1 MIRSQFGLARRSY
14 PVALAA
20 FCLILPAASP
30 AQKLSLAEALVLA
43 ERENALLLVGEA
55 AVEGARAG
63 RVTARAYP
71 NPGVGS
77 QTGRQIVRLP
87 GNVPGLVQL
96 FSFAQPLELGALRP
110 ARLAL
115 AERGVEAASAQLEAR
130 RLAVLSNVRRTF
142 YEVLR
147 RQGEIGILEENLRL
161 VEDFRRRIQ
170 IRVEVGEAARLELVR
185 ADAELATARA
195 QLNSARLRL
204 IGALAAFRA
213 AVGADLPATL
223 AVEGRLDPPAPLP
236 PLAEIEQEVL
246 NRQPVL
252 RLARAEIRRAEARLL
267 YEQAQRRPQPSLR
280 ADLERYPDVPNFRF
294 GIELPIPLWN
304 RREGPIAEAVAASRQ
319 AQAEEA
325 ARRVELLAAAEGAY
339 RRYQAAGEQITAF
352 ETGVIKEAE
361 AALSAAQ
368 TAYQLGERGILEV
381 LDAQRLL
388 RTVRLDYLNAQFDR
402 QAALVDLD
410 ELRAVDPRSLYR

>member
-1 MIRSQFGLARRSY
+1 MFRSVHGLGRRSI
-14 PVALAA
+14 PQWLAA
-20 FCLILPAASP
+20 LCLLSPVTSP
-30 AQKLSLAEALVLA
+30 AQKLTLAEALALA
-43 ERENALLLVGEA
+43 ERENPQLRVGEA

-63 RVTARAYP
+63 TVTARAYP
-71 NPGVGS
+71 NPGLS
-77 QTGRQIVRLP
+77 TQTGRQTVLLP
-87 GNVPGLVQL
+87 GNVPGFVQV
-96 FSFAQPLELGALRP
+96 FSFSQPLELGALRP
-110 ARLAL
+110 SRMAL
-115 AERGVEAASAQLEAR
+115 AERTVEAASAQLEAR

-147 RQGEIGILEENLRL
+147 RQAEIGILEENLRL

-170 IRVEVGEAARLELVR
+170 VRVEVGEAARLELVR

-204 IGALAAFRA
+204 ISALAAFRA
-213 AVGADLPATL
+213 AVGADLPQTVG
-223 AVEGRLDPPAPLP
+223 VEGRLDPPAPLP

-246 NRQPVL
+246 SRQPLL
-252 RLARAEIRRAEARLL
+252 RLARAEVRRAEARLL

-280 ADLERYPDVPNFRF
+280 ADMERYPDVPNFRF
-294 GIELPIPLWN
+294 GIDLPIPLWN

-319 AQAEEA
+319 AQAEES
-325 ARRVELLAAAEGAY
+325 ARRVELLAAVEGAY
-339 RRYQAAGEQITAF
+339 RRYQAAGEQVTAF
-352 ETGVIKEAE
+352 ETGVIREAE
-361 AALSAAQ
+361 AALNAAQ
-368 TAYQLGERGILEV
+368 TAYQLGERGVLEV

-410 ELRAVDPRSLYR
+410 ELRAVDPRSMYR

>member
-1 MIRSQFGLARRSY
+1 MSRSLFGLVHRSS
-14 PVALAA
+14 VVGLGV
-20 FCLILPAASP
+20 FFFIHPAAGL
-30 AQKLSLAEALVLA
+30 AQKLSLAEALALA
-43 ERENALLLVGEA
+43 ERENPLLRVSEA

-63 RVTARAYP
+63 TVTARAYP
-71 NPGVGS
+71 NPGVSS
-77 QTGRQIVRLP
+77 QTGRQVVRLP
-87 GNVPGLVQL
+87 GNVPGLVQV

-110 ARLAL
+110 SRLAV
-115 AERGVEAASAQLEAR
+115 AERAVDAAAAQLDAR
-130 RLAVLSNVRRTF
+130 RLSVLSNVRRTF

-170 IRVEVGEAARLELVR
+170 VRVEVGEAARLELVR

-236 PLAEIEQEVL
+236 PLAAIEQEVL
-246 NRQPVL
+246 NRQPLL
-252 RLARAEIRRAEARLL
+252 RVARAEVRRAEARLI

-280 ADLERYPDVPNFRF
+280 ADYEQYPDVPNFRF
-294 GIELPIPLWN
+294 GIELPLPLWN

-325 ARRVELLAAAEGAY
+325 ARRVELLAAVEGAY
-339 RRYQAAGEQITAF
+339 RRYQAAGEQVTAF
-352 ETGVIKEAE
+352 ETGVIREAE

-410 ELRAVDPRSLYR
+410 ELRAVDPKSIYQ